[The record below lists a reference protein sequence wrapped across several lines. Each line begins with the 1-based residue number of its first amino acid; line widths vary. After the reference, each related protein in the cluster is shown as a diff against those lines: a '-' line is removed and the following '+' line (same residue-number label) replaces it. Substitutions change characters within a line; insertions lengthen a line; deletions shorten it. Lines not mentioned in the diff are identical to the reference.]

1 VVPVVGDERRELIDA
16 APEAL
21 AAEVARRR
29 MTPRLRLALLTSAV
43 VLMFVTLRVTG
54 IVDSLSPES
63 LRALLAGAGVLG
75 VVGFVLAFTLG
86 LLAQLPGLLF
96 IAVAVLAY
104 GRAMG
109 AVVALVGAVVA
120 VSVTFVVVRR
130 FGGSALAEMESPFLR
145 RVLSQLDAR
154 PLRSVIVLRA
164 VFGVAPFLNYALA
177 LSSLGFRDYLIG
189 SVIGMTPPITIAAVI
204 LDAAL

>member
-1 VVPVVGDERRELIDA
+1 MVPVVGDERRKLTDP
-16 APEAL
+16 APQAL

-29 MTPRLRLALLTSAV
+29 MGPRLRLALLTSV
-43 VLMFVTLRVTG
+43 VVVVFVVGRATG
-54 IVDSLSPES
+54 VVDALSPES
-63 LRALLAGAGVLG
+63 LRALLAGAGILG
-75 VVGFVLAFTLG
+75 VVGFVLAFSLG

-104 GRAMG
+104 GREMG
-109 AVVALVGAVVA
+109 ALVALAGAVVA
-120 VSVTFVVVRR
+120 VSVSFVVVRR
-130 FGGSALAEMESPFLR
+130 FGGSALAEIESPFLR
-145 RVLSQLDAR
+145 RALSQLDTR

-189 SVIGMTPPITIAAVI
+189 SVIGMTAPIVVAAVV